1 MARTQ
6 IEVNLLFCI
15 DALPQ
20 KIIISKTENKVTVVN
35 GLALDQLRLGGKG
48 RKKLTPFFAFF
59 PHHGARPQAQAI
71 NG

>member
-15 DALPQ
+15 DALPP

-35 GLALDQLRLGGKG
+35 GLALDQAPPWGK
-48 RKKLTPFFAFF
+48 REKKIDPVFCLFSP
-59 PHHGARPQAQAI
+59 PGSLNP
-71 NG
+71 GSGY